1 MLAWFVAAACM
12 WRGLTSGEAD
22 EVAQEVTD
30 RLDALAL
37 GACDLTA
44 GQARD
49 VLEAAIAAVLE
60 RTRS

>member
-1 MLAWFVAAACM
+1 M

-30 RLDALAL
+30 RLDALSL
-37 GACDLTA
+37 GASDPTA

-49 VLEAAIAAVLE
+49 VLEAVIASVLE